1 MLPLPRCP
9 ALLAG
14 ALALALGLAGPAPA
28 ATDRGQRTEA
38 RGQWAAKACL
48 CPLASVLCPL
58 AAAARP
64 AIEWNWREFLK
75 YWQRQAGKTSSIVGI
90 VLLVAAGA
98 TLIIIS
104 SKSRT

>member
-28 ATDRGQRTEA
+28 A
-38 RGQWAAKACL
+38 
-48 CPLASVLCPL
+48 
-58 AAAARP
+58 
-64 AIEWNWREFLK
+64 IEWNWHEFLK